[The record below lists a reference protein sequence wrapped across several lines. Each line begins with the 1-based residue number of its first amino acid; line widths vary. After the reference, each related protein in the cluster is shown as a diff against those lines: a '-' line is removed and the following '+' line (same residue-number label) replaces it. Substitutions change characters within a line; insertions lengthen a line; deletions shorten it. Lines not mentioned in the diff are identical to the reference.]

1 MGIGHAL
8 LIAAAVWYGIGLG
21 TLLVLLGLHLRD
33 RLRGPERPAQN
44 TTKQN
49 TTKPAETEQRAT
61 SPAT

>member
-21 TLLVLLGLHLRD
+21 TVLVLLGLNFRE

-44 TTKQN
+44 TMKSV
-49 TTKPAETEQRAT
+49 ESGERAT
-61 SPAT
+61 GPAT